1 METIR
6 VASCYATMQPN
17 LIRLLELVDAVF
29 ETRNDPSQIGFSD
42 EDMAKMG
49 ELHEACLQ
57 EASNTDGP
65 IAWVSVIPT
74 SNELM
79 TLFVNEKITEREL
92 FDLTTVQT
100 PQEAVYLCSA
110 IVLPEFRHSGV
121 AFNLSVSAIRAMQM
135 DNNITH
141 VFVWPFTNEG
151 ESLASKIAH
160 ACGIPLE
167 LRPR

>member
-1 METIR
+1 METIL
-6 VASCYATMQPN
+6 VAGCYCIMQPN
-17 LIRLLELVDAVF
+17 LIRLLELVDDVF

-42 EDMAKMG
+42 DDMAKMG

-74 SNELM
+74 SIELM
-79 TLFVNEKITEREL
+79 TRFISEEITEREL
-92 FDLTTVQT
+92 FDLTTLKT
-100 PQEAVYLCSA
+100 PQESVYLCSA
-110 IVLPEFRHSGV
+110 IVLPEFRRSGV
-121 AFNLSVSAIRAMQM
+121 AFNLSVSAIRAMQT

-151 ESLASKIAH
+151 ESLALKIAH
-160 ACGIPLE
+160 ACGIPLV